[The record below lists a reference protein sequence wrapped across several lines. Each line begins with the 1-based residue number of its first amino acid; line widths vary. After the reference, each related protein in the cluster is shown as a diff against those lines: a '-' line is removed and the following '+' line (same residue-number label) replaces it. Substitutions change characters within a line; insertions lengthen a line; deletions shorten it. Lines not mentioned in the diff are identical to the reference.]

1 MKIKTLKLEKFKKVD
16 EVALKLD
23 SINVLVGGNNAGK
36 SSVLQGIHF
45 SLVAAIASREAGR
58 DTFTQDS
65 LLYCPARAFESL
77 RHGSAYLNQSKFGFL
92 RLEGDVPEEANA
104 KYTIKIYRGRNEGNV
119 GCQRSG
125 SWRVANILS
134 NSERLFSIYVPG
146 LAGVSQGEQF
156 RTESVVRRGV
166 ASGDANLYLRNVLL
180 LIKKKNRLNAL
191 RDRMRSVFPKFAIS
205 VNFNEARDV
214 FIDVR
219 VSTQGENVGWCPLE
233 VAGTGVQ
240 QALQIFSYVTLF
252 EPTLLLLDE
261 PDSHLHPDNQA
272 LLANALQVA
281 ARDTGTQILLATH
294 SRHLV
299 DSLYDEANFVW
310 LREGKVFKQGP
321 AIDRLPLL
329 MDLGALDRFDR
340 LLNGN
345 VPWVFLT
352 EDRKNVMLDKLL
364 ERAGFPKDQVLTI
377 SYKTSTNLEAAKLL
391 AGFIKDVAADTK
403 VVIHRDRDFM
413 TAEEVSKVET
423 GIRDAGAIPF
433 ITDGSDL
440 ECYFVNSAHAAQLLN
455 VGPQEVE
462 DWLSALALAEHIQLQ
477 HSFTRKRDDIKHS
490 LYRGKLDQ
498 CPDTQALLGVAVPL
512 PPPLRKGKTMMKL
525 MREGMTAK
533 FGKSIDLLQGTPHLG
548 APRLEAIRA
557 NQA

>member
-1 MKIKTLKLEKFKKVD
+1 MKIKKLVLEKFKKVD
-16 EVALKLD
+16 QVDLALD
-23 SINVLVGGNNAGK
+23 NINVLVGGNNAGK

-45 SLVAAIASREAGR
+45 SVVAAIASREAGR

-65 LLYCPARAFESL
+65 LLYCPARTFESL
-77 RHGSAYLNQSKFGFL
+77 RHGAAYLNQSKFGFL
-92 RLEGDVPEEANA
+92 RLTADLPEEAGA
-104 KYTIKIYRGRNEGNV
+104 QYTVKIYRGRNEGNV
-119 GCQRSG
+119 GCQRLG
-125 SWRVANILS
+125 SWRVASILS

-180 LIKKKNRLNAL
+180 LISKKGKLNAL
-191 RDRMRSVFPKFAIS
+191 RDRMRSIFPKFAIS
-205 VNFNEARDV
+205 VSFKEARDV

-219 VSTQGENVGWCPLE
+219 VSTQGELQAWCPLE

-252 EPTLLLLDE
+252 EPALLLLDE
-261 PDSHLHPDNQA
+261 PDAHLHPDNQA

-299 DSLYDEANFVW
+299 DSLYDEANFIW

-321 AIDRLPLL
+321 DLERLPLL

-345 VPWVFLT
+345 VQWVFLT
-352 EDRKNVMLDKLL
+352 EDRKSLMLERLL

-377 SYKTSTNLEAAKLL
+377 SYKTSSNLEAAKLL
-391 AGFIKDVAADTK
+391 AGFIKDVAAETK

-413 TAEEVSKVET
+413 TAEEAARVEA
-423 GIRDAGAIPF
+423 GVRDSGAIPF
-433 ITDGSDL
+433 ITEGSDL
-440 ECYFVNSAHAAQLLN
+440 EDYFLRPDHVASLLG
-455 VGPQEVE
+455 VQSHEVE
-462 DWLSALALAEHIQLQ
+462 QWLSELAQTEHIKLQ
-477 HSFTRKRDDIKHS
+477 HSFTRKRDEIKQT
-490 LYRGKLDQ
+490 LYRGKLEE
-498 CPDTQALLGVAVPL
+498 CPDTQALLGNAIPL
-512 PPPLRKGKTMMKL
+512 PAVLRKGKTMIKL
-525 MREGMTAK
+525 ARDAMHRR
-533 FGKSIDLLQGTPHLG
+533 FGKTVDLLQSTNQLG
-548 APRLEAIRA
+548 APRLDAIRT
-557 NQA
+557 NLN

>member
-1 MKIKTLKLEKFKKVD
+1 MKIRELKLEKFKKVD
-16 EVALKLD
+16 QVDLALG

-45 SLVAAIASREAGR
+45 SIVAAIASREAGR

-65 LLYCPARAFESL
+65 LLYCPARSFESL
-77 RHGSAYLNQSKFGFL
+77 RHGSAYLNQSRFGYL
-92 RLEGDVPEEANA
+92 RLEGDLPDERDAR
-104 KYTIKIYRGRNEGNV
+104 YDIKIYRGRNEGNV
-119 GCQRSG
+119 GCHRSG
-125 SWRVANILS
+125 SVRVGNVISS
-134 NSERLFSIYVPG
+134 NDRLFSIYVPG

-180 LIKKKNRLNAL
+180 LIMKKNRLDAL
-191 RDRMRSVFPKFAIS
+191 RDRMRSIFPKFSIL
-205 VNFNEARDV
+205 VTFNEARDV

-219 VSTQGENVGWCPLE
+219 VSTQGENIGWCPLE

-281 ARDTGTQILLATH
+281 ARDTGTQIVLATH

-299 DSLYDEANFVW
+299 DSLFDEANFVW
-310 LREGKVFKQGP
+310 LREGKVFKQGT
-321 AIDRLPLL
+321 ALDRLPLL

-352 EDRKNVMLDKLL
+352 EDRRSLMLNRLL
-364 ERAGFPKDQVLTI
+364 ERAGFVSDQILSI
-377 SYKTSTNLEAAKLL
+377 SYKTSSNLEAAKLL
-391 AGFIKDVAADTK
+391 AGFIKDVAAETR

-413 TAEEVSKVET
+413 TDQEVARVEE
-423 GIRDAGAIPF
+423 GIRQSGAIPF
-433 ITDGSDL
+433 ITDGSDMEDYFL
-440 ECYFVNSAHAAQLLN
+440 EPSHIGQLLG
-455 VGPQEVE
+455 VPAQDVE
-462 DWLSALALAEHIQLQ
+462 TWLSELALAAHIDLQ
-477 HSFTRKRDDIKHS
+477 HSFTRKRDELKYA
-490 LYRGKLDQ
+490 LYRGRPDE
-498 CPDTQALLGVAVPL
+498 CPDTQALLGNSMPL
-512 PPPLRKGKTMMKL
+512 PPGLRKGKTMITRVRDKMHE
-525 MREGMTAK
+525 R
-533 FGKSIDLLQGTPHLG
+533 FGRSVDLLQLTAHLNS
-548 APRLEAIRA
+548 ARLDAIRTNRA
-557 NQA
+557 